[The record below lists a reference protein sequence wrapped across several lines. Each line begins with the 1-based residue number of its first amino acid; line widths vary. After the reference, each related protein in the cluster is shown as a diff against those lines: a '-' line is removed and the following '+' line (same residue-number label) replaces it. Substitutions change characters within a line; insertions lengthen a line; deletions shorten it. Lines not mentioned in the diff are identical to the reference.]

1 MTSKIES
8 ESLDLDSAIA
18 RSANK
23 PPVHVVVGAGAIG
36 SALVRQL
43 GELGHHVKLVTRSGS
58 GPLAMGQSSASGSST
73 DLAIETVG
81 GVVETIALDATNAS
95 ELAKIASGAVAI
107 YNCANPRYSQWATA
121 WPPLAASLLSAAETT
136 GAVLVTM
143 SNLYGYADPTEPMTE
158 DSPLAPSSKKGQIR
172 VDMWMAAKASH
183 DAGRSRV
190 VEVRASDFIGA
201 QVGENGHIGDRV
213 VPNVLKGKGVMI
225 VGDPTHLHSW
235 TATEDVARA
244 LITVATEPAAWGKA
258 WHVPTAQPVSA
269 AELVARMSQ
278 LAGKDPIKVGSIPNL
293 VLGLL
298 GLFNKDVKALKEM
311 RYQFDRPF
319 VIDSSAFTKE
329 FGWDHRPLDE
339 TLLEVLDAYGEKK

>member
-1 MTSKIES
+1 MTSNIES
-8 ESLDLDSAIA
+8 ESRDRDVTIALSATEP
-18 RSANK
+18 S
-23 PPVHVVVGAGAIG
+23 VHVVVGAGAIG

-43 GELGHHVKLVTRSGS
+43 VELGHHVKLVTRSGS
-58 GPLAMGQSSASGSST
+58 RPLEAGQSSALASSV
-73 DLAIETVG
+73 DLATGSVS
-81 GVVETIALDATNAS
+81 GVVETVALDATNAK
-95 ELAKIASGAVAI
+95 ELTKIATGAAAI

-143 SNLYGYADPTEPMTE
+143 SNLYGYADPTEPITE
-158 DSPLAPSSKKGQIR
+158 DSPLTPSSKKGQIR
-172 VDMWMAAKASH
+172 VDMWTAAKASH

-213 VPNVLKGKGVMI
+213 VPSVLRGKGVMV
-225 VGDPTHLHSW
+225 VGDPTQLHSW

-244 LITVATEPAAWGKA
+244 LSTVATEPAAWGKA
-258 WHVPTAQPVSA
+258 WHVPTAPAVSA
-269 AELVARMSQ
+269 AELIARMSQ
-278 LAGKDPIKVGSIPNL
+278 LAGRDSVKVGSIPNIAL
-293 VLGLL
+293 SLL
-298 GLFNKDVKALKEM
+298 GLFNKDVRALREM

-319 VIDSSAFTKE
+319 VMDSTAFTKE

-339 TLLEVLDAYGEKK
+339 TLREVLDAYRETK